1 MTTLYQRSWPQMN
14 EMPDSLLATDEPPPF
29 TVDNENGTSPLLI
42 VADHAGKHFPRRLG
56 QLGLSNAECEHHA
69 AWDIGVG
76 VVCCLIGKALNAV
89 VVRQNYS
96 RLVIDCNR
104 TPGSGTSI
112 LDLSELT
119 RVPGNI
125 GLSERHKLARVREI
139 FQPYHDRIA
148 TELDRRREAA
158 RPTALI
164 SVHSFT
170 AVFKTVARLWH
181 VGVLYNRD
189 PRFAQILMEL
199 LHCEEGLVVGDNEP
213 YRLAEKGRDDAPSS
227 GHPHGDRTQKVALAD
242 INAAMAQDRVGGCD
256 VEIEVRQHEMVEV
269 IVATIVADVKR
280 SCYQIKRTKFSTHSH
295 RCPMD
300 AKSKQEILRGA
311 S

>member
-1 MTTLYQRSWPQMN
+1 MN
-14 EMPDSLLATDEPPPF
+14 ETQDGLLAADEPPPF

-56 QLGLSNAECEHHA
+56 QLGLSNAESESHI
-69 AWDIGVG
+69 AWDIGAG
-76 VVCCLIGKALNAV
+76 SVCCLIGRTLDAV

-104 TPGSGTSI
+104 TPGSETSI

-125 GLSERHKLARVREI
+125 GLSEDHKLARDREI

-170 AVFKTVARLWH
+170 PVFNTVARLWH

-189 PRFAQILMEL
+189 SRFAEILMEL
-199 LHCEEGLVVGDNEP
+199 LHREEGLVVGDNEP
-213 YRLAEKGRDDAPSS
+213 YSITDASDYTIPVHGEQRDL
-227 GHPHGDRTQKVALAD
+227 HHVALEIRQDLITDEAGQRMWAALFARLLPQAYQRLTGGSKGTLDAD
-242 INAAMAQDRVGGCD
+242 
-256 VEIEVRQHEMVEV
+256 HEHNCCIPSVC
-269 IVATIVADVKR
+269 
-280 SCYQIKRTKFSTHSH
+280 S
-295 RCPMD
+295 P
-300 AKSKQEILRGA
+300 
-311 S
+311 